1 MNNRSLHALNMH
13 KKLFTALNESD
24 TETEIPDVYIQ
35 VPDHIPSSHFHHN
48 DSCSH
53 MRKNSKKKKQPPNYN
68 KIAVNVMCVVLEN
81 VGGQGLIDEAIGA
94 KSERCNSG
102 GPSISASCIV
112 M

>member
-1 MNNRSLHALNMH
+1 M
-13 KKLFTALNESD
+13 K
-24 TETEIPDVYIQ
+24 VIQ
-35 VPDHIPSSHFHHN
+35 KRRYLTFIFKCLIIYHPAIFIIMTPVVI
-48 DSCSH
+48 CE
-53 MRKNSKKKKQPPNYN
+53 KILKKQPPNYN

>member
-1 MNNRSLHALNMH
+1 
-13 KKLFTALNESD
+13 
-24 TETEIPDVYIQ
+24 
-35 VPDHIPSSHFHHN
+35 
-48 DSCSH
+48 
-53 MRKNSKKKKQPPNYN
+53 
-68 KIAVNVMCVVLEN
+68 MCVVLEN

>member
-53 MRKNSKKKKQPPNYN
+53 MRKNSKKTTTKLQQNCSKCYVCSTR
-68 KIAVNVMCVVLEN
+68 KCRGAGVN
-81 VGGQGLIDEAIGA
+81 
-94 KSERCNSG
+94 R
-102 GPSISASCIV
+102 
-112 M
+112 